1 MNEINEF
8 NLTIDDTY
16 VVLKLVTGEQIMA
29 VKRNES
35 PTSVTIEYPMLIKS
49 FPFMNDGEIGEHVT
63 AAPYCKFTE
72 DKLFEFKK
80 RDIVFE
86 KKVHQYAIPFYVRLV
101 NEYEA
106 TIEELDEHPSTVE
119 ELSDRVNNLM
129 EHLKSI
135 AEGREEETEEE
146 EAKAVVRG
154 NSTLH

>member
-1 MNEINEF
+1 MNEF
-8 NLTIDDTY
+8 NLTASDEY

-63 AAPYCKFTE
+63 AAPYCKFTD

-80 RDIVFE
+80 RDIIFE
-86 KKVHQYAIPFYVRLV
+86 KRVHQYAIPFYVRLV

-106 TIEELDEHPSTVE
+106 TIEVPNDPPSTVE
-119 ELSDRVNNLM
+119 ELSERVDKLM
-129 EHLKSI
+129 AHLKSL
-135 AEGREEETEEE
+135 AEDDSEEQEEEP
-146 EAKAVVRG
+146 KVMVDG
-154 NSTLH
+154 NRTIH